1 MSLSNDKSTRR
12 SILIGTETKTA
23 RIIPKVSL
31 MTRFFVPLVL
41 LISVLSACGGQKSD
55 EPTAD
60 QSQSDSYPSPE
71 ATDVNSS
78 DETIGL
84 PQATLRFKD
93 QEGWSWQ
100 VSIQGGPLFL
110 NAVKTIEKTS
120 PPGKATGEVVL
131 NPYNVS
137 FENLDQGKVAPEFN
151 FSLLIGL
158 MKPTPPAFYGQA
170 LFDGCYTQGS
180 SAFDGVVDYVLCEI
194 GWVDYDGNFQ
204 KGFHMLEGPT
214 YSYELDEYEEA
225 TIDSWV
231 SFLNS
236 PARAIYITARWCD
249 FAYDLST
256 KTWTAE
262 NGCEIVGQLG
272 VGSSTTNEVT
282 SDQNVV
288 DIKCDS
294 YYLKESLPFDLC
306 ERGNLIMTIQQ
317 ILNDLGFSVEVD
329 GYYGPQTFTAVAEFQ
344 RQEGIEVTGTVD
356 RETFEFLGL

>member
-31 MTRFFVPLVL
+31 MTRFFVPLVF

-78 DETIGL
+78 DETIDS
-84 PQATLRFKD
+84 PQVTLQFKD

-110 NAVKTIEKTS
+110 NAVKTFEKTS
-120 PPGKATGEVVL
+120 PPGKATGEVAL

-137 FENLDQGKVAPEFN
+137 FENLDQGKVAPEFE
-151 FSLLIGL
+151 FKLLIEL
-158 MKPTPPAFYGQA
+158 MQPTPPSFYGQEMYA
-170 LFDGCYTQGS
+170 GCYNQPAVG
-180 SAFDGVVDYVLCEI
+180 GVVDYVLCEI
-194 GWVDYDGNFQ
+194 GRKSYYDGNFQ
-204 KGFHMLEGPT
+204 KGFSLLGEDT
-214 YSYELDEYEEA
+214 YFYELDEREEA

-272 VGSSTTNEVT
+272 VGSSTSNEVT
-282 SDQNVV
+282 SDQSSV

-294 YYLKESLPFDLC
+294 YYVNESLPFDLC
-306 ERGNLIMTIQQ
+306 EKGNLIMTIQQ
-317 ILNDLGFSVEVD
+317 FLNDFGFSVEVD